1 MESIK
6 YVGLLHRSSI
16 IIINIMYESR
26 KFSKKITFWTMFS
39 IFRCSSEDNRERE
52 RGLSCSSHIY
62 LSIFTSFYL
71 QIFVAAK
78 FSTQNLPQME
88 RMCRGSFSLFACSCQ
103 NGRGIIQSQGLSAME
118 VFPSGNRVISGTTN
132 FSKRPDCIIELEI
145 SSIH

>member
-52 RGLSCSSHIY
+52 REAFPVHPTYIY
-62 LSIFTSFYL
+62 LYL
-71 QIFVAAK
+71 PV
-78 FSTQNLPQME
+78 STFKYSLLQNFLPKTFPKWKE
-88 RMCRGSFSLFACSCQ
+88 CVVEASPSSLAPVKM
-103 NGRGIIQSQGLSAME
+103 AE
-118 VFPSGNRVISGTTN
+118 V
-132 FSKRPDCIIELEI
+132 
-145 SSIH
+145 